1 MTVPDTYK
9 VIKSGTGYIVY
20 QMGKIIIV
28 RMEYIQ
34 PMTITGCPA
43 SLGYFTALLQG
54 TNTQNAGIA
63 KIYGGY
69 SNCGAPAGY
78 VGQSA
83 RGIDLYRAVTK
94 GLVA

>member
-1 MTVPDTYK
+1 MRGGTNAMTVPDTYK

-63 KIYGGY
+63 RIYGDIVIVEHLPGMSDNLLGVLIY
-69 SNCGAPAGY
+69 IA
-78 VGQSA
+78 Q
-83 RGIDLYRAVTK
+83 
-94 GLVA
+94 